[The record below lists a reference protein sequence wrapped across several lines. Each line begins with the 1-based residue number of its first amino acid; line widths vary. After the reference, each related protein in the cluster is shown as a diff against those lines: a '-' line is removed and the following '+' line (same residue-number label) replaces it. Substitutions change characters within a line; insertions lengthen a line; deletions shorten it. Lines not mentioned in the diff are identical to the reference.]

1 MASTAVFA
9 LPDGSSWQPAI
20 WMQQFLWTT
29 LHGRPLSDGRIRGR
43 PAPRVKNLLEGGG
56 QAAVRECFTSPAR
69 PTAGQPLLTGR
80 PLAGSRLWRCRE
92 VASDFGVWPRCAS
105 LRAPPRGTQE
115 AVRVRTSWR
124 GRPGTSSPG
133 HSCRWRR
140 PSFRRPRAGRSG
152 TTRIRPPPPSGRPA
166 AAGPIGLEAVH
177 EDLEVVAE
185 LLRDRPL
192 HDVHRLVAGLGRV
205 VGDAHVVFGDKA
217 PEERVAEE
225 HHQPRDRARVE
236 GGGAPGRLLTAVE
249 NGGAGRSKMV
259 ALGGVDLP

>member
-9 LPDGSSWQPAI
+9 LPEGSSWQPAI

-140 PSFRRPRAGRSG
+140 PSFRRPKPVAREPHESG
-152 TTRIRPPPPSGRPA
+152 P
-166 AAGPIGLEAVH
+166 H
-177 EDLEVVAE
+177 
-185 LLRDRPL
+185 
-192 HDVHRLVAGLGRV
+192 HRL
-205 VGDAHVVFGDKA
+205 GD
-217 PEERVAEE
+217 
-225 HHQPRDRARVE
+225 QPRQ
-236 GGGAPGRLLTAVE
+236 GRLVWKPCTKIWKSSLSSFEIAHCTMST
-249 NGGAGRSKMV
+249 GW
-259 ALGGVDLP
+259 